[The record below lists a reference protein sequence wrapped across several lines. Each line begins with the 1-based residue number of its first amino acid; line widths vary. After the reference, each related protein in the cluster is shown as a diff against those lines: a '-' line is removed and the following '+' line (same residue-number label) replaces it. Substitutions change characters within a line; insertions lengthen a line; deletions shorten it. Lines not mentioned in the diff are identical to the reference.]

1 MNNRHRN
8 LALDNIAGILI
19 LHMIVIV
26 HAAAICGCDTYALWW
41 ALMKIMCFFLPWFF
55 FKSGMMYRP
64 ADTRTLAKKIWKRMG
79 IPFVFFSFLGWLI
92 VEFVGKY
99 LALHSMTLSELLD
112 FTFSTFIYMGFI
124 PGNAALWFL
133 LSLMIVKL
141 LYNCARKIGISNSQL
156 LALSLVLFA
165 LAEIFVE
172 KFVVIFPLLGG
183 FIFYCLGNTHANNGY
198 IYKHSFYIVLLL
210 LSISFVLLTPAH
222 SYLDFHAGKVIGDD
236 TWLLPLFFVYSL
248 VMIFIA
254 NRAGEKWMNRKIA
267 FITFAGQES
276 MFLFIVHY
284 FLLLSTV
291 PILRSLFHAISPIG
305 LLALTIL
312 CLIVSLTIF
321 YKLFNTRPL
330 KFLIGK

>member
-64 ADTRTLAKKIWKRMG
+64 TDTRTLVKKIWKRMG
-79 IPFVFFSFLGWLI
+79 IPFVFFSFLGWFI
-92 VEFVGKY
+92 VEFIGKH
-99 LALHSMTLSELLD
+99 LALHSMTLSELLG
-112 FTFSTFIYMGFI
+112 FTLNTFIYMGFI

-133 LSLMIVKL
+133 LSLIIVRL
-141 LYNCARKIGISNSQL
+141 VYNSARKIGASNVQL
-156 LALSLVLFA
+156 LTLSVILIA
-165 LAEIFVE
+165 LAEMFVE
-172 KFVVIFPLLGG
+172 KFVVVFPVLGG
-183 FIFYCLGNTHANNGY
+183 FIFYCFGSMYASKRGVNAN
-198 IYKHSFYIVLLL
+198 IYKILLL
-210 LSISFVLLTPAH
+210 LSVCFVLLTPAH
-222 SYLDFHAGKVIGDD
+222 SYLDFHAGKVIGDGA
-236 TWLLPLFFVYSL
+236 WLLPLFFLYSL
-248 VMIFIA
+248 MMIFIA
-254 NRAGEKWMNRKIA
+254 NRAGEKWMNHKIT

-276 MFLFIVHY
+276 LFLFIVHY

-291 PILRSLFHAISPIG
+291 PILKTLFHAISPIA
-305 LLALTIL
+305 LLVITTL
-312 CLIVSLTIF
+312 CLFVEITVF
-321 YKLFNTRPL
+321 YATFNTRHL